1 MTMDDLT
8 YIERHAPKDT
18 PLQPPLG
25 LAPSIHPWADV
36 RESRLGPWTAIGPR
50 TDVIETTM
58 AAYSYVVNDSDIIY
72 STIGK
77 FCSIAAHVRIN
88 PGNHPTWRAS
98 QHHFQYRA
106 SSYGLGEDEAGFFDW
121 RREDSVTIGHDVWIG
136 HGAILLA
143 GVTVAN
149 GAVVGA
155 GAVVSKDVEPYTIV
169 AGVPAKPI
177 HRRFGPE
184 IAEALEALAWWDW
197 PHEVVKA
204 ALDDFRTLEVEAFI
218 EKYR

>member
-1 MTMDDLT
+1 MDDLS
-8 YIERHAPKDT
+8 YIERHEPEGT
-18 PLQPPLG
+18 PPQPPLG
-25 LAPSIHPWADV
+25 EQPSIHPLAHI
-36 RESRLGPWTAIGPR
+36 RKSAFGPWSMVGPHAS
-50 TDVIETTM
+50 VSETRM
-58 AAYSYVVNDSDIIY
+58 DAYSYVVNDSNIIY
-72 STIGK
+72 TEIGK

-106 SSYGLGEDEAGFFDW
+106 SSYQLGEDEADFFDW
-121 RREDSVTIGHDVWIG
+121 RREHKVTIGHDVWIG

-143 GVTVAN
+143 GVTVGN
-149 GAVVGA
+149 GSVVGA

-177 HRRFGPE
+177 RRRFPE
-184 IAEALEALAWWDW
+184 DIAQALETLAWWDW
-197 PHEVVKA
+197 PQGKVQA
-204 ALDDFRTLEVEAFI
+204 ALEDFRRLEVNAFI